1 MGIKVAFLFKAG
13 TLFYVIKKEIKWAGE
28 YYSKGNL
35 AKNGGQFLMRVNPKK
50 FEINNLIYI
59 IRSAKEEDAQ
69 NLSEVRVQ
77 IDGETENM
85 DREKGEAYIDESGF
99 KQIIRSDTERKN
111 NLFLVAEAN
120 DRIVGFSR
128 CEGTQL
134 KRMSHK
140 VEFGVC
146 VLKEF
151 WGHSIGKKL
160 LEESIHWAD
169 SNGIKKISLSVLET
183 NSKAVKLYQRYG
195 FEVEGILKK
204 DKILSDGNYY
214 NTFLMGRFNV

>member
-1 MGIKVAFLFKAG
+1 MKI
-13 TLFYVIKKEIKWAGE
+13 IPKEFSIH
-28 YYSKGNL
+28 NL
-35 AKNGGQFLMRVNPKK
+35 QF
-50 FEINNLIYI
+50 I
-59 IRSAKEEDAQ
+59 IRYAIEKDAQ

-85 DREKGEAYIDESGF
+85 DREKGEAYIDEAGF
-99 KQIIRSDTERKN
+99 KAIIQDDTEKMN
-111 NLFLVAEAN
+111 HLFLVAEVN

-128 CEGTQL
+128 CEGNNL
-134 KRMSHK
+134 KRTSHK

-151 WGHSIGKKL
+151 WGHGIGQNL
-160 LEESIHWAD
+160 LKESIHWAD
-169 SNGIKKISLSVLET
+169 TNGIKKITLNVLET
-183 NSKAVKLYQRYG
+183 NDKAIKLYQKYG

-214 NTFLMGRFNV
+214 NTILMGRING